1 MNYRPPRPP
10 RAYHTEG
17 EGTTMSDLT
26 PKLEHFCEEIVQG
39 RSQSDAYR
47 LAFRPKR
54 SQPKTIHEEASKLM
68 AHPKVAT
75 RVAELRAPVVESV
88 RLTMQ
93 QRLNELQNAILFNPK
108 DYFDE
113 HGQPLPIKDLP
124 DHVAKAIAG
133 YEVDAE
139 KFTTKVKFMDRRA
152 AIMDYS
158 KLMGDIPGDKKPPAA
173 PPVKEYDPHQL
184 TAEEWAEYKRI
195 RSKALVGPVEGG

>member
-1 MNYRPPRPP
+1 
-10 RAYHTEG
+10 
-17 EGTTMSDLT
+17 MSDLT
-26 PKLEHFCEEIVQG
+26 SKQERFCHEIVKG
-39 RSQSDAYR
+39 ASQSDAYR
-47 LAFRPKR
+47 AAISSKG
-54 SQPKTIHEEASKLM
+54 QPNTIHINASKLM
-68 AHPKVAT
+68 ASTKV
-75 RVAELRAPVVESV
+75 RLRIEELQAPVVAAT

-93 QRLNELQNAILFNPK
+93 QRLNELQNAVLFNPK

-113 HGQPLPIKDLP
+113 NGQPVPIKDLP

-195 RSKALVGPVEGG
+195 REKALVGPVEGG